1 MSIQRTTAIGGFAV
15 ALVAGLAVVGAPG
28 VASAANGAA
37 WLLGR
42 SNAESAPTTVTNS
55 TGTPLVLNA
64 KAGYAPLKVNSTKV
78 VPTLNSDM
86 VDGYHSSSF
95 AMRSGK
101 TGTIVHD
108 GTYDGLGAK
117 CPSGTVF
124 VSGGGYAPYEG
135 ESIIYSGPDWDG
147 ATGKLIP
154 NSWIVGTESGYGVS
168 NVTCYQP
175 SGAAIPGVATS
186 VDQTTGS
193 SAVAAAAAGRAL
205 PLSDQA
211 VAKIGQMKDMQTTA
225 PEAPSVR

>member
-135 ESIIYSGPDWDG
+135 ESIIYSGTGLGRSHRQADPQLLDRGHRLGLRG
-147 ATGKLIP
+147 A
-154 NSWIVGTESGYGVS
+154 

-193 SAVAAAAAGRAL
+193 SAVAAAASGRAL